1 MQRLPWQ
8 AQQGRK
14 VLQVQRVLLAIKV
27 LLAQQDQRAHKDLLV
42 RQARLGQRLP
52 LPVLLAPRVRQV
64 RGVQAQLDLRA
75 QMVRQAQQ
83 VLPERHLRLQDPL
96 GRLELKEVLD
106 LLVPLARHLRWLVL
120 PDQREPPV
128 LRVQLV
134 RHLQLPVL
142 RVRQEHQDLQ
152 GQRVRERQDQRG
164 LQVQRVVAE
173 LLAVLLPH

>member
-1 MQRLPWQ
+1 VQRLPWQ

-27 LLAQQDQRAHKDLLV
+27 LLAQQARRAHKDLLV
-42 RQARLGQRLP
+42 RQARPEQRLP

-96 GRLELKEVLD
+96 DRLELKEALD
-106 LLVPLARHLRWLVL
+106 LPVPLALHLRWPVL
-120 PDQREPPV
+120 QDPREPPV
-128 LRVQLV
+128 LQVQLV

-152 GQRVRERQDQRG
+152 GQWVRERQDQRG

>member
-1 MQRLPWQ
+1 
-8 AQQGRK
+8 

-27 LLAQQDQRAHKDLLV
+27 LLAQQAQRAHKGLLV
-42 RQARLGQRLP
+42 LLARPEQRLP
-52 LPVLLAPRVRQV
+52 LPVLLAPRARRV
-64 RGVQAQLDLRA
+64 RGLQAQLDLRA

-128 LRVQLV
+128 LQVQLV

>member
-27 LLAQQDQRAHKDLLV
+27 LLVQQAQRAHKDLLV

-83 VLPERHLRLQDPL
+83 VLPERHLRLQDL
-96 GRLELKEVLD
+96 LDRLELKEVLD

-120 PDQREPPV
+120 QDPREPPV

>member
-1 MQRLPWQ
+1 VQRLPWQ

-83 VLPERHLRLQDPL
+83 VLPERHLRLLDPL
-96 GRLELKEVLD
+96 DRPGLKEALD
-106 LLVPLARHLRWLVL
+106 LPVPLALHLRWPVL
-120 PDQREPPV
+120 QDPREPPV
-128 LRVQLV
+128 LQVQLV